1 MPRKGD
7 IRRHERVTQAA
18 PVQVSWKDRL
28 GNEKFANAEI
38 LDVSAAGM
46 RVKVPES
53 LAEHTFVTLRS
64 DRLAL
69 HGRASVRSC
78 VRQGAKY
85 LVGLEFIG
93 GLQWKPRSEK

>member
-1 MPRKGD
+1 MPHKGD
-7 IRRHERVTQAA
+7 LRRHERVLQGA
-18 PVQVSWKDRL
+18 PVQVSWKDPL

-38 LDVSAAGM
+38 LDVSEAGI

-53 LAEHTFVTLRS
+53 LAEHTLVTLRS
-64 DRLAL
+64 ERLAL

-78 VRQGAKY
+78 DRQGAKY

-93 GLQWKPRSEK
+93 GLSWKPPSEK

>member
-1 MPRKGD
+1 MPHKGD
-7 IRRHERVTQAA
+7 LRRHERVLQGA

-38 LDVSAAGM
+38 LDVSEAGI

-53 LAEHTFVTLRS
+53 LAEHTLVTLRS

-78 VRQGAKY
+78 DRQGAKY

-93 GLQWKPRSEK
+93 GLSWKPPSEK

>member
-7 IRRHERVTQAA
+7 IRRHERVPQAV
-18 PVQVSWKDRL
+18 PVQVGWKDRL

-38 LDVSAAGM
+38 LDVSEAGM

-78 VRQGAKY
+78 VRRGAKY

-93 GLQWKPRSEK
+93 GLQWKPRLEK

>member
-1 MPRKGD
+1 MPHKGD
-7 IRRHERVTQAA
+7 LRRHERVLQGA

-38 LDVSAAGM
+38 LDVSEAGI

-53 LAEHTFVTLRS
+53 LAEHTLVTLRS
-64 DRLAL
+64 ERLAL

-78 VRQGAKY
+78 DRQGAKY

-93 GLQWKPRSEK
+93 GLSWKPPSEK

>member
-1 MPRKGD
+1 MPHKGD
-7 IRRHERVTQAA
+7 LRRHERVLQGA

-38 LDVSAAGM
+38 LDVSEAGI

-53 LAEHTFVTLRS
+53 LAEHTLVTLRS
-64 DRLAL
+64 ERLAL

-78 VRQGAKY
+78 DRQGAKY

-93 GLQWKPRSEK
+93 GLSWKPPLEK